1 MQYKIPVQIE
11 NEDPIIFWLSLR
23 QVIIVVVWVWL
34 AYATF
39 DSLEKNFSTEVA
51 LIPAIVI
58 AAFFLLIAVFKYSEM
73 TFVHFI
79 LAFIRYKVNISE
91 RKWTKWIDSFSPLEV
106 WYIVWDTKIN
116 KKVDFW
122 DKLDKIKTIDEQL
135 DKI

>member
-23 QVIIVVVWVWL
+23 QVIIMVVWIWL
-34 AYATF
+34 AYGVF
-39 DSLEKNFSTEVA
+39 SSLEKNVSTEIA
-51 LIPAIVI
+51 LLPAIVI
-58 AAFFLLIAVFKYSEM
+58 AAFFLLVAIFKYSEM
-73 TFVHFI
+73 TFIPFV

-91 RKWTKWIDSFSPLEV
+91 RKWTKGIDSFSPLEI
-106 WYIVWDTKIN
+106 WYITWDTKVN

-122 DKLDKIKTIDEQL
+122 DKLSKIKTIDEKL